1 MAQATHR
8 RTSRWRS
15 RGIQDLSVNA
25 DGYKA
30 TCRRDPEAGWY
41 KSTVKKPCHRASGF
55 PFTTHWGS
63 RRDVGTC
70 AMARSARYARAPRAP
85 LNACNAT
92 RRQQSAHTPARRPEH
107 VHVCMEFVSAYCR
120 TRACHHCDGHRRDRH
135 ERRLSSLCMQTRC
148 SHARHQPQLHCQCCV
163 QALHMLCHMHVN
175 EAQVASLS
183 DRAAATRVVVTAR
196 ASIGQVTAR
205 NSTRLLWHLSVLA
218 VMRAY

>member
-1 MAQATHR
+1 MAGR
-8 RTSRWRS
+8 GCTS
-15 RGIQDLSVNA
+15 GLIQDLSVNA

-70 AMARSARYARAPRAP
+70 AMARSARYAREPRAP

-135 ERRLSSLCMQTRC
+135 ERRLSSLCMRACISANALLTRPP
-148 SHARHQPQLHCQCCV
+148 STI
-163 QALHMLCHMHVN
+163 
-175 EAQVASLS
+175 ASLS
-183 DRAAATRVVVTAR
+183 MLR
-196 ASIGQVTAR
+196 ASFA
-205 NSTRLLWHLSVLA
+205 HA
-218 VMRAY
+218 VSHACQ